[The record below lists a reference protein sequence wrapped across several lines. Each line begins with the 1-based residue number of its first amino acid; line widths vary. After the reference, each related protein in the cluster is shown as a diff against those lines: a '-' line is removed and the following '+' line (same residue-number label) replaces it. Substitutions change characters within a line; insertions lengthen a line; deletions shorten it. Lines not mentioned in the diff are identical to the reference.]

1 MNENQ
6 KKVSDDYR
14 TNWDSIFSGT
24 KHCESIPFAG
34 NVEYEDDSEF
44 SLLID
49 ALQESLGKAEPHF
62 VIHGKIEKAIAMLK
76 RLKEL
81 TWNQ

>member
-34 NVEYEDDSEF
+34 NVEYEDESEF
-44 SLLID
+44 SMLIQS
-49 ALQESLGKAEPHF
+49 LQASLGKAEPHF
-62 VIHGKIEKAIAMLK
+62 VIHGKIEKAITMLK

-81 TWNQ
+81 NDID